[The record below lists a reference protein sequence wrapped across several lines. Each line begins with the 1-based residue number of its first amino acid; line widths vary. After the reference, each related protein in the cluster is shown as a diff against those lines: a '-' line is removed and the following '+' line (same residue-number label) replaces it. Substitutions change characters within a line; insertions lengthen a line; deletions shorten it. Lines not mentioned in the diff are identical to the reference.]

1 MSGYYQL
8 KHSGDQY
15 MFNLKAGN
23 HEVILTSERYTTKAS
38 AQDGIASVRQNSP
51 IDERYQRK
59 TATNGSPYF
68 TLNAA
73 NGQSIGRSEMYSSAA
88 ARDAGIASVKTNGP
102 SAVVKDNT

>member
-1 MSGYYQL
+1 MSGYYEL
-8 KHSGDQY
+8 KRSGDQY

-23 HEVILTSERYTTKAS
+23 HEVILTSELYTTKAS

-68 TLNAA
+68 SLSAA

-102 SAVVKDNT
+102 STVVKDNT

>member
-1 MSGYYQL
+1 MSGYYEL
-8 KHSGDQY
+8 KRSGDQY

-68 TLNAA
+68 SLSAA
-73 NGQSIGRSEMYSSAA
+73 NGQSIGRSEMYSSTA
-88 ARDAGIASVKTNGP
+88 ARDAGIASVKSNGP
-102 SAVVKDNT
+102 SIVVKDNT

>member
-1 MSGYYQL
+1 MSGYYEL
-8 KHSGDQY
+8 KRSGDQY

-38 AQDGIASVRQNSP
+38 AQDGIASARQNSP

-68 TLNAA
+68 TLTAA

-102 SAVVKDNT
+102 STVVKDNT

>member
-1 MSGYYQL
+1 MSGYYEL
-8 KHSGDQY
+8 KRSGDQY

-51 IDERYQRK
+51 LDERYQRK

-68 TLNAA
+68 TLTAA

-102 SAVVKDNT
+102 STVVKDNT